1 MRGSNRA
8 ASGADADR
16 VFSSSHHRAL
26 AARMS
31 EQPEP
36 DARRLSLAKLGQL
49 GQLGQRALQALAV
62 WGRPHLALRSLMRLL
77 ALAWQVEPPR

>member
-49 GQLGQRALQALAV
+49 GQRALQALAV
-62 WGRPHLALRSLMRLL
+62 WGRPPLTLRNLTHLL
-77 ALAWQVEPPR
+77 ASAWQVEPPR